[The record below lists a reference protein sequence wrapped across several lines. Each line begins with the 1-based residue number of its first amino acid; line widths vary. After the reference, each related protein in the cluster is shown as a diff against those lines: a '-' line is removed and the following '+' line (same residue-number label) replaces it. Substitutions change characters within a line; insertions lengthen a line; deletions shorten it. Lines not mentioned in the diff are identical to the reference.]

1 MRRPLRSD
9 EARELANMAIDIGD
23 PGRMSRARKLHRAGQ
38 VGAVHV
44 ESGRLSTTVFE
55 DDSSFD
61 VTVSLSLPLR
71 KGMLVPNATSV
82 STTTCGCEDEGV
94 VCKHVLAAVL
104 ALAEEVEASPE
115 ILKLWTGVV
124 ERTQLPT
131 NVETSEHAAF
141 LTGPFDPELE
151 PAALQPI
158 SVQLIESDQSGA
170 LVVEQVDAWPV
181 FADALLTLMDDHESS
196 T

>member
-9 EARELANMAIDIGD
+9 EARELANMAIDLGD
-23 PGRMSRARKLHRAGQ
+23 PGRMSRARKLHRAGL

-55 DDSSFD
+55 DDRALD

-71 KGMLVPNATSV
+71 RGTLVPDVSAV
-82 STTTCGCEDEGV
+82 STTTCGCEDDGV

-104 ALAEEVEASPE
+104 ALAEEVEADPE
-115 ILKLWTGVV
+115 VLQLWTGVV
-124 ERTQLPT
+124 ELTKRPT
-131 NVETSEHAAF
+131 GVHTSESAEF
-141 LTGPFDPELE
+141 LSGPFDPMLE
-151 PAALQPI
+151 PPMIQPI
-158 SVQLIESDQSGA
+158 AIRLIESGQSGA